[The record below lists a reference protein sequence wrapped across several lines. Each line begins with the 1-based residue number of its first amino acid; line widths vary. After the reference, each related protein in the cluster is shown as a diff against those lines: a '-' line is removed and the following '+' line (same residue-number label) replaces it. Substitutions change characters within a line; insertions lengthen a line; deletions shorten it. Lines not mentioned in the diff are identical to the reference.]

1 MMERRNSIMK
11 RKNNTNLGFTLV
23 EMMAV
28 LLIIALLAGLAG
40 TAFLGQ
46 IDKAKKK
53 ATQADLVTLRNAVTM
68 FKMDTGFYPSEE
80 VGLIELIEQPM
91 DLEGWA
97 EGGYLE
103 ETTLPEDGWGNDFV
117 YLLEPGDGKP
127 FVIISYGA
135 DGKEGGDGND
145 TDLTSNNLE
154 GTSDV
159 DMGAEPEVF

>member
-1 MMERRNSIMK
+1 MKKRNHEN
-11 RKNNTNLGFTLV
+11 RGFTLV

-46 IDKAKKK
+46 LDKAKRKS
-53 ATQADLVTLRNAVTM
+53 TQADLVTLRNAVMM
-68 FKMDTGFYPSEE
+68 FKMDTGHFPSED

-97 EGGYLE
+97 PGGYLQE
-103 ETTLPEDGWGNDFV
+103 KSLPRDGWGNDFD
-117 YLLEPGDGKP
+117 YILDPGDGSP

-135 DGKEGGDGND
+135 DGQEGGEGYDED
-145 TDLTSNNLE
+145 ISSNNLE
-154 GTSDV
+154 GTNEG
-159 DMGAEPEVF
+159 DMGTEDDF